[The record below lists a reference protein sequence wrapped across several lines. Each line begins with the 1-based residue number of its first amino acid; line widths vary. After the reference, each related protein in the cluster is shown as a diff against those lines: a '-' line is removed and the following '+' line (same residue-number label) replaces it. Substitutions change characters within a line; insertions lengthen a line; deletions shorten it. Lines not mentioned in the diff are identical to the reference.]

1 MIYPTLKVEPKT
13 VSIGRKG
20 QGLCRDL
27 SPISNHSSPTRTP
40 TGPFFTDCLIV
51 QYYYCFFLCSLKVVF
66 NEIQFT
72 FILNIYNVLTFPM
85 AKLLLL
91 IALMSAL
98 YYCNSNT
105 RGWVTPVFLL
115 LNNKQIKVH
124 LLENVFTEDPKVVLN
139 CRYRSK

>member
-1 MIYPTLKVEPKT
+1 M
-13 VSIGRKG
+13 
-20 QGLCRDL
+20 
-27 SPISNHSSPTRTP
+27 
-40 TGPFFTDCLIV
+40 
-51 QYYYCFFLCSLKVVF
+51 F

-85 AKLLLL
+85 AKLPLL
-91 IALMSAL
+91 IALMSGL

-115 LNNKQIKVH
+115 LNIKQIKVH

>member
-1 MIYPTLKVEPKT
+1 M
-13 VSIGRKG
+13 
-20 QGLCRDL
+20 
-27 SPISNHSSPTRTP
+27 
-40 TGPFFTDCLIV
+40 
-51 QYYYCFFLCSLKVVF
+51 F

-85 AKLLLL
+85 AKLLLP
-91 IALMSAL
+91 IAMMLAL

-115 LNNKQIKVH
+115 LNIKQIKVH

-139 CRYRSK
+139 CMYRSK